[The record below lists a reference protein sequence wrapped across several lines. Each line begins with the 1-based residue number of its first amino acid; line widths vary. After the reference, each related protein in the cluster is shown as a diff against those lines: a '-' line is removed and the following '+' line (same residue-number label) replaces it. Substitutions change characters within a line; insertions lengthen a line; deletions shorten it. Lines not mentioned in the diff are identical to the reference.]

1 MRKLLVAALFLVAC
15 SKSKDA
21 PAPAAGSGSGSG
33 SAPAM
38 TAGSGSGSGS
48 AAMAAGSGSGSGSAM
63 AAGSGSGSGSG
74 EAGEAHT
81 GGFDFDKLTHDEK
94 MKFMKE
100 KVVPAMKKAFQDFDA
115 KKYADFGCK
124 TCHGKDP
131 KKTKYKMP
139 NPELPALDFKALEEG
154 KQKPKVAEFMA
165 KTVKPQ
171 MAKILEQPEMTKDNP
186 KGFGC
191 LECHTQ
197 KK

>member
-1 MRKLLVAALFLVAC
+1 MAT
-15 SKSKDA
+15 
-21 PAPAAGSGSGSG
+21 GSGSG
-33 SAPAM
+33 SA
-38 TAGSGSGSGS
+38 
-48 AAMAAGSGSGSGSAM
+48 MAAGSGSGSAM
-63 AAGSGSGSGSG
+63 AAGSGSGSG

-81 GGFDFDKLTHDEK
+81 GTFDFDKLTHDEK

-100 KVVPAMKKAFQDFDA
+100 KVVPPMKKAFQEFDA
-115 KKYADFGCK
+115 KDFADFGCK

-139 NPELPALDFKALEEG
+139 NPELPALDFKALEQK
-154 KQKPKVAEFMA
+154 KQKPEVAEFMA

>member
-1 MRKLLVAALFLVAC
+1 MRKLLVAVLFVVAC

-21 PAPAAGSGSGSG
+21 ASPAAGSGSGSAPTMAVGSGSG

-38 TAGSGSGSGS
+38 
-48 AAMAAGSGSGSGSAM
+48 AAGSAGSGSGSAM
-63 AAGSGSGSGSG
+63 GSAVAAGSGSGSG

-100 KVVPAMKKAFQDFDA
+100 KVVPPMKKAFQDFDA
-115 KKYADFGCK
+115 KKYAEFGCK

-131 KKTKYKMP
+131 KKTKFKMP
-139 NPELPALDFKALEEG
+139 NPELPALDFKALEAG
-154 KQKPKVAEFMA
+154 KQKPKVAEWMA
-165 KTVKPQ
+165 KVVKPE